1 MKKNKKSALKE
12 IRGVEQNSHLN
23 KKKIRKNEKDISIDK
38 YVEEIRNGNR
48 IFLSKSITLIES
60 NNITY
65 FKKGQEILR
74 RLLPFSGNSIR
85 IGITGVPG
93 VGKSTFIE
101 NLGKYYTG
109 KGHKVAVL
117 AIDPSSSISKGS
129 ILGDK
134 TRMEE
139 LSRDENAYIRPTSS
153 GNTLGGVARKTRET
167 IFLCE
172 AAGFDKILVET
183 VGVGQSETLVES
195 MTDFFL
201 LLKLAGAGD
210 ELQGIKRGII
220 EMADLI
226 VINKAEGDNMNSA
239 KLAQKSFQS
248 ALHYYPPKK
257 NYWKPKVLLASALN
271 NKGTKEIATKIDE
284 FIKLTKSNSYFD
296 KKRIEQDKYWFYESI
311 KRQLET
317 SFFQHKKIKDKLPDL
332 LSKMENNK
340 ITAFEA
346 AENLLKIFEAKK
358 H

>member
-1 MKKNKKSALKE
+1 MGKKSKKSALQEVK
-12 IRGVEQNSHLN
+12 GVEQNSHLN
-23 KKKIRKNEKDISIDK
+23 KSIIHKKGKEIV
-38 YVEEIRNGNR
+38 VEEFVEQILDGNR
-48 IFLSKSITLIES
+48 IFLSKAITLIES
-60 NNITY
+60 NNIKY
-65 FKKGQEILR
+65 FSKGQEILR
-74 RLLPFSGNSIR
+74 KLLAFAGHSVR

-101 NLGKYYTG
+101 SLGKYYTN

-139 LSRDENAYIRPTSS
+139 LSRDENAYIRPTAS

-172 AAGFDKILVET
+172 AAGFDKIIIET
-183 VGVGQSETLVES
+183 VGVGQSETMVHS

-226 VINKAEGDNMNSA
+226 VINKAEGDNMNAA
-239 KLAQKSFQS
+239 KLAQKAFQS
-248 ALHYYPPKK
+248 ALHFYPPKE
-257 NYWKPKVLLASALN
+257 NNWNPKVMLASALN
-271 NKGTKEIATKIDE
+271 HKGTKEIASEIDE
-284 FIKLTKSNSYFD
+284 FIELTKSNHYFD
-296 KKRIEQDKYWFYESI
+296 KKRLEQDKYWLYESI

-317 SFFQHKKIKDKLPDL
+317 RFFQNKEVAEKLPEL
-332 LSKMENNK
+332 LTKIENK
-340 ITAFEA
+340 ELTAFEA
-346 AENLLKIFEAKK
+346 SEILLKKVR
-358 H
+358 